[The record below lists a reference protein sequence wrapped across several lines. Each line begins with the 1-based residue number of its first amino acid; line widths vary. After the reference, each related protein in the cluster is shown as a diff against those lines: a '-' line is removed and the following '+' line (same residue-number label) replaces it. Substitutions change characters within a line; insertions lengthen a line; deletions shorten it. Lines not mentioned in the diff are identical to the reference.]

1 MWSQIK
7 SKGTSGIISYV
18 ITELAFWT
26 LFPLL
31 LYVLPPGEE
40 AASVTSDNVSLL
52 LCGIQ
57 DSCYS
62 SLMMV
67 CYAAMP

>member
-57 DSCYS
+57 DSYYS

-67 CYAAMP
+67 CYVAMP